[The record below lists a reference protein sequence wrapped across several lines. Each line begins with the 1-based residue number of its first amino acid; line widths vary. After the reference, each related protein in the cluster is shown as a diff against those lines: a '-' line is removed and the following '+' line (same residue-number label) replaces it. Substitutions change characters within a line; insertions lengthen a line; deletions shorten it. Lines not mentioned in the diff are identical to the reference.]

1 MADINLNQVIHN
13 VKEAYLTVS
22 GDTPSSVKYGNI
34 DTKVGTLVK
43 PTGDLEITENGEY
56 DVTAYETATVNVAGG
71 GEQALGA
78 KARINNTLQS
88 IAFAIPTTTTISIQ

>member
-1 MADINLNQVIHN
+1 MADINLTQVIHN

-43 PTGDLEITENGEY
+43 PEGDIEIIENGEY
-56 DVTAYETATVNVAGG
+56 DVTGYETAIVNVAGG
-71 GEQALGA
+71 AADGSPTRPFNIENFFNITLGEVQV
-78 KARINNTLQS
+78 S
-88 IAFAIPTTTTISIQ
+88 